1 MNSFHFGDLSSSHP
15 SNLPPHGSLYNYE
28 GGVGGGGGANENHHG
43 FEDSGDSY
51 DSNDLSSSVSV
62 MTDYLNQHPGLIY
75 TYDVRFKTCTEQY
88 LFHEKLTIGEMVTV
102 QCERGYNIGF
112 VDGESLSD
120 PENPPQ
126 KRILAKLMDEDNTI
140 KDMLKFK
147 IIAEKNAL
155 SQCRLHCKGH
165 RLGSFADSIAAE
177 FQFDRKKLTVYL
189 KKYEDVSVC
198 RLVRKLYDTYK
209 MRIKVLEVDD
219 PETMKDLTKKYL
231 DLSKLNIPLSD
242 AFNFDPATSVLSS
255 KNQGKQNKSE
265 KQTPNY
271 SKSHLGQSQHLIPS
285 LVQYGPQA
293 DKRHNQ
299 PNHQQHFFPTTIT
312 VVPTTSIIGQP
323 QRSDRLNNRDSHQHQ
338 SHQLHLS
345 YGHVQGYQQQPPQ
358 LLQHH
363 SVHSAPT
370 FQTGPRNHSS
380 RSNQYQHYQQQPHL
394 SSWSSTN
401 VNQRGAGN
409 GNWYAL
415 DQHQQQLQDRQVHQQ
430 QQQQFPQFEKPAM
443 HNANFYHHNL
453 EPFGHDGSF
462 DEAFYRRYNLNHSS
476 VPPAS
481 GAYQG
486 NPPTLF
492 GEHEDYLYH
501 GPASRRGSE
510 TSASSYDLD
519 VLSAALSSA
528 SMDKMDKRPSNSSLS
543 ISSPSSSPTNCL
555 IESTSASATSSKT
568 QSASAYYRHPELSF

>member
-1 MNSFHFGDLSSSHP
+1 MNSFDFGDSSSSPP
-15 SNLPPHGSLYNYE
+15 SNLPPRGSLYNY
-28 GGVGGGGGANENHHG
+28 GVGGGGVANNNGNGNYVFEN
-43 FEDSGDSY
+43 SGDSY
-51 DSNDLSSSVSV
+51 DSCDLSSSVSV
-62 MTDYLNQHPGLIY
+62 TDYTNQHPGLIY

-88 LFHEKLTIGEMVTV
+88 LFHEKLVIGEMVTV

-126 KRILAKLMDEDNTI
+126 KRILAKLLDEDNTI

-155 SQCRLHCKGH
+155 VQCRLHCKGH

-219 PETMKDLTKKYL
+219 PETMKELTKKYL
-231 DLSKLNIPLSD
+231 DLSTLNIPLSD

-265 KQTPNY
+265 KQTPTY

-299 PNHQQHFFPTTIT
+299 PTYHQQNFFPTTAT
-312 VVPTTSIIGQP
+312 FSNIGQP
-323 QRSDRLNNRDSHQHQ
+323 QRSDRLTNNNHNNRDYHQQPKHQ
-338 SHQLHLS
+338 RQQQLQHSS
-345 YGHVQGYQQQPPQ
+345 YGHIYEQQPQ

-363 SVHSAPT
+363 SVTLAHNFP
-370 FQTGPRNHSS
+370 TGPARNNSLHHPS
-380 RSNQYQHYQQQPHL
+380 QPQS

-401 VNQRGAGN
+401 VNQRGT
-409 GNWYAL
+409 WYGT
-415 DQHQQQLQDRQVHQQ
+415 DQSQV
-430 QQQQFPQFEKPAM
+430 QQQQFDKPAI
-443 HNANFYHHNL
+443 HANFHHHNL

-462 DEAFYRRYNLNHSS
+462 DDAFYRRYSS
-476 VPPAS
+476 NPATAPLPP
-481 GAYQG
+481 
-486 NPPTLF
+486 PPIF
-492 GEHEDYLYH
+492 GEHEDFVFSSRPVAMELH
-501 GPASRRGSE
+501 GSRRGSE
-510 TSASSYDLD
+510 ASISSSSYDLE

-528 SMDKMDKRPSNSSLS
+528 SMDKRPSNSSIS
-543 ISSPSSSPTNCL
+543 TSSPSPTSS
-555 IESTSASATSSKT
+555 IESTPASSQKT
-568 QSASAYYRHPELSF
+568 QLPPSYFRYPELSF